1 MTGLQ
6 GEKMDTP
13 STETCH
19 SQFDPRHQRWVL
31 KLLRMGG
38 KPPVVKTDRERRCLQ
53 AAEAA
58 ER

>member
-1 MTGLQ
+1 
-6 GEKMDTP
+6 MDTP